1 MIALPPLIDVAVRAG
16 MLTLATQVAIGVDI
30 WPTSSPIALQLG
42 LALIVSQFGEYWV
55 HRAMHENAWLWRL
68 HATHHSPD
76 RLYWLN
82 AARFHPLDTATS
94 YTVATAP
101 LVLLGVPGDVL
112 VLMSIW
118 IAVHGLFQHC
128 NVHLRLGPLNY
139 VFSMAELHRW
149 HHSLKL
155 AEANTNYGN
164 NIIFWDIVFGTLF
177 WPKNRDASEAIG
189 LSDLP
194 AFPRGY
200 FGQLASPFRWRQIE
214 AATDQ
219 LTNERVESRGSSR
232 AAPTGAASGTKPPS
246 T

>member
-1 MIALPPLIDVAVRAG
+1 
-16 MLTLATQVAIGVDI
+16 
-30 WPTSSPIALQLG
+30 
-42 LALIVSQFGEYWV
+42 
-55 HRAMHENAWLWRL
+55 
-68 HATHHSPD
+68 
-76 RLYWLN
+76 
-82 AARFHPLDTATS
+82 
-94 YTVATAP
+94 
-101 LVLLGVPGDVL
+101 
-112 VLMSIW
+112 
-118 IAVHGLFQHC
+118 
-128 NVHLRLGPLNY
+128 
-139 VFSMAELHRW
+139 MAELHRW

-232 AAPTGAASGTKPPS
+232 AAPAGAASGTKPPS